1 MHFCNT
7 SDRKGTIVMTYISTV
22 KTADEARA
30 NIRKGLRTL
39 EQNERQK
46 TRIVA
51 DLATSLAD
59 LLTFTPDESRDYN
72 GAKEILRGIV
82 SDVVP
87 QNAETG
93 KPENSLVTRMMSS
106 AADAIRL
113 AMLIL
118 NGDKT
123 GFVSGYVRNDASDY
137 VDAATFAGM
146 KPDAQ
151 KRHSREVFWNRSKTF
166 PRMKLA
172 GTDVASPTDFVMPT
186 VDEMKKAYKRHF
198 EAADLNSDRTGL
210 KPAERPEG
218 DGIQTNG
225 QLVKAVAEM
234 KAWLKAGNLLS
245 ADDKQTALMQGL
257 ADAIDKG
264 IAARA
269 DALGLADEMEAAESQ
284 AA

>member
-1 MHFCNT
+1 
-7 SDRKGTIVMTYISTV
+7 MTYVSTV

-30 NIRKGLRTL
+30 NIRAGLRTL
-39 EQNERQK
+39 EQNERAK

-59 LLTFTPDESRDYN
+59 LMTFTPVENRDYN

-87 QNAETG
+87 KDAETG

-106 AADAIRL
+106 ATDAIRL
-113 AMLIL
+113 AMLVL
-118 NGDKT
+118 NGEKT

-151 KRHSREVFWNRSKTF
+151 KRHSREVFWNRAKTF
-166 PRMKLA
+166 PKMKLA
-172 GTDVASPTDFVMPT
+172 GTAVSSPADFVMPT
-186 VDEMKKAYKRHF
+186 VDEMKKAYKVHF
-198 EAADLNSDRTGL
+198 EAADLNAERTGL
-210 KPAERPEG
+210 KPAERPDG

>member
-1 MHFCNT
+1 M
-7 SDRKGTIVMTYISTV
+7 KYVSTV

-30 NIRKGLRTL
+30 NIRAGLRTL

-82 SDVVP
+82 SDIVP
-87 QNAETG
+87 KDAETG
-93 KPENSLVTRMMSS
+93 KPENSLVTRMMAS

-113 AMLIL
+113 AMLVL

-166 PRMKLA
+166 PKMKLA
-172 GTDVASPTDFVMPT
+172 GTAVSSPTDFVMPT
-186 VDEMKKAYKRHF
+186 VDEMKKAYKVHF

>member
-1 MHFCNT
+1 MLF
-7 SDRKGTIVMTYISTV
+7 R
-22 KTADEARA
+22 
-30 NIRKGLRTL
+30 
-39 EQNERQK
+39 
-46 TRIVA
+46 
-51 DLATSLAD
+51 
-59 LLTFTPDESRDYN
+59 
-72 GAKEILRGIV
+72 
-82 SDVVP
+82 
-87 QNAETG
+87 

-123 GFVSGYVRNDASDY
+123 GFVSAMFATIRRRRRRDLCRYEAGRAE
-137 VDAATFAGM
+137 AAQLFLE
-146 KPDAQ
+146 PFED
-151 KRHSREVFWNRSKTF
+151 VSKNEI
-166 PRMKLA
+166 A

-186 VDEMKKAYKRHF
+186 VDEMKKPQRHF